1 MICIAL
7 WCNILELAVE
17 YVPLNAVDFGTQHH
31 DTRFLLQNL
40 DTYITCLWPFS
51 LTCVQ
56 KVGWSLSVLVFKVME
71 HDPI

>member
-7 WCNILELAVE
+7 WCNILDLAVE

-40 DTYITCLWPFS
+40 DTYITY
-51 LTCVQ
+51 
-56 KVGWSLSVLVFKVME
+56 LSSALIRLFVCKILYGRF
-71 HDPI
+71 PY

>member
-7 WCNILELAVE
+7 WCNILDLAVE

-51 LTCVQ
+51 LI
-56 KVGWSLSVLVFKVME
+56 SLHYL
-71 HDPI
+71 